1 MGLEEYEFKE
11 KPAKESKKNP
21 AKDARSEDLSG
32 YIFSSDGVS
41 VGVARQ
47 EKTVSA
53 EKESESS
60 PEALESSE
68 AENAASGAEEK
79 TAEEEKPKE
88 PGEPKK
94 PGKPKKPEKPKKPGE
109 PEKSEKPEKPGKFN
123 KPERIKR
130 SKKKTSDGLS
140 VKNESGEDNQTYA
153 HTGKVADDS
162 TGKVAVV
169 RNGKIISEEF
179 AGSVVKLTAD
189 EIAPPPEKKQPSTD
203 RKIKEAIRHA
213 VMAVCAVVFVCS
225 AVVSVRNFVD
235 YWRGERLYGEVA
247 DNIFNGLLGADH
259 GVMLSDALR
268 SEAPLPT
275 FYQRLELDF
284 SNADSDIAEPEYN
297 QKFQQMKQ
305 NLNYLKSLN
314 PDIYGYIYID
324 GTRISFPIVQGRDNN
339 YYLTHAYTGEYM
351 IVGSI
356 FADFNIDRNIEN
368 NRNTVLYGHNMKD
381 GNMFNNVSKFVEDE
395 ELFNN
400 ALIEVYTFDGI
411 YTFEPFAVYETVS
424 YDKYFKTYF
433 ESDEEF
439 LKFFR
444 TVRSKSVFSKDMEFD
459 AAEDRI
465 LTLSTCTNESYN
477 GRYALHAKLVKIE
490 K

>member
-1 MGLEEYEFKE
+1 MPERRGNMGLEEYEFKE
-11 KPAKESKKNP
+11 KPAKESKKNS
-21 AKDARSEDLSG
+21 ARDARSEDHSG

-41 VGVARQ
+41 VGIARQ
-47 EKTVSA
+47 ENTVSA
-53 EKESESS
+53 EKESGKV
-60 PEALESSE
+60 PEAVKSSE
-68 AENAASGAEEK
+68 AENAASGAEDK
-79 TAEEEKPKE
+79 PAEEKKSEKS
-88 PGEPKK
+88 
-94 PGKPKKPEKPKKPGE
+94 EKPKKPGE
-109 PEKSEKPEKPGKFN
+109 QGKSEKPEKTVKFN

-130 SKKKTSDGLS
+130 TKKKATDNLS

-153 HTGKVADDS
+153 HNGESADDS
-162 TGKVAVV
+162 TSKVAVGH
-169 RNGKIISEEF
+169 NGKIISEEF

-247 DNIFNGLLGADH
+247 DNIFNVFLGADH
-259 GVMLSDALR
+259 KVILSDALR

-284 SNADSDIAEPEYN
+284 SNADSDITEPEYN

-424 YDKYFKTYF
+424 YDKYFRTYF